1 MHSVIFA
8 HNLKPS
14 AMKELMNAAGRSGS
28 LLGLVGVI
36 LLLISYLFMEAIY
49 TSFML
54 MSSWGILVLIVTF
67 AIALIF
73 GFRWRKSVG
82 GYASYKDAFTFMFL
96 MLLLSGVINLAMEV
110 VLYHVIEPDFQK
122 QTMTMIIETTEE
134 FMYDMGTPQSQI
146 DETIDQ
152 MEEGNV
158 NLSVMERIGTFKWR
172 PIIYL
177 LMALFLALFVKKEK
191 PIFE

>member
-1 MHSVIFA
+1 
-8 HNLKPS
+8 
-14 AMKELMNAAGRSGS
+14 MKELMNAAGRSGS

-67 AIALIF
+67 ALALIF

>member
-1 MHSVIFA
+1 
-8 HNLKPS
+8 
-14 AMKELMNAAGRSGS
+14 
-28 LLGLVGVI
+28 
-36 LLLISYLFMEAIY
+36 
-49 TSFML
+49 
-54 MSSWGILVLIVTF
+54 
-67 AIALIF
+67 
-73 GFRWRKSVG
+73 
-82 GYASYKDAFTFMFL
+82 

-172 PIIYL
+172 PVIYL